1 MFKRHLQ
8 KNVEQNLFKGKVVII
23 YGARRVGKTT
33 LCKQL
38 VDKYDKSVYINCE
51 LYQYRSV
58 LETTNSELLHD
69 FLGSYKLVVLDEA
82 QHIQNIGLILKIIVD
97 TFPGIQII
105 ATGSTS
111 FGLINKI
118 NEPLT
123 GRSRQFQLFP
133 LSINEI
139 HQQYNIADIRGRL
152 PNLMRF
158 GLYPEVFGKSEQEAK
173 EELYNISSNYLYKDI
188 LQTEQLKRSDLIFNL
203 LKALALQIGNELTYN
218 ELAGLLGENVHTIKR
233 YIELLEKSF
242 VLFRLPSFSRNLR
255 KEIGKGQKIYFYD
268 TGIRNAIINHF
279 GDLSNRNDVG
289 GMWENFFITERMKMN
304 HYNRKF
310 VNSYFWRTYDQK
322 EIDYIEDEDGILTA
336 FEIKYKPK
344 KKIKFP
350 EDFTENYPGSV
361 YEVITPDNFLHYL
374 K

>member
-38 VDKYDKSVYINCE
+38 VDKFDKSVYINCE
-51 LYQYRSV
+51 LHQYRSA

-69 FLGSYKLVVLDEA
+69 FLGSYRLVVLDEA
-82 QHIQNIGLILKIIVD
+82 QHIQNIGLIIKIIVD

-139 HQQYNIADIRGRL
+139 HQQNNIADIRGRL

-203 LKALALQIGNELTYN
+203 LKALALQIGNEVTYN

-322 EIDYIEDEDGILTA
+322 EIDYIEDKDGILTA

-350 EDFTENYPGSV
+350 EEFTENYPGSV
-361 YEVITPDNFLHYL
+361 YKVITPDNFLHYL

>member
-38 VDKYDKSVYINCE
+38 VDKFDKSVYINCE

-69 FLGSYKLVVLDEA
+69 FLGSYRLVVLDEA
-82 QHIQNIGLILKIIVD
+82 QHIQNIGLIIKIIVD

-118 NEPLT
+118 NEALT

-139 HQQYNIADIRGRL
+139 HQQNNIADIRGRL

-203 LKALALQIGNELTYN
+203 LKALALQIGNEVTYN

-322 EIDYIEDEDGILTA
+322 EIDYIEDKDGILTA

-350 EDFTENYPGSV
+350 EEFTENYPGSV